1 MKKIITSTILV
12 ASSIAS
18 ALAQTTYT
26 PTVANTTTVNGSAIQ
41 QFILL
46 ISNVTN
52 ALIPIAVTLAL
63 LSFFWFLVQF
73 IWKGAEEGE
82 KRKNALSGMGWSIVA
97 LFVMV
102 SIWGLVGFIGS
113 ITGVG
118 QGGKVPIPGVL

>member
-1 MKKIITSTILV
+1 MLTVSTVTSAV
-12 ASSIAS
+12 A
-18 ALAQTTYT
+18 QYT
-26 PTVANTTTVNGSAIQ
+26 AAVANATTVNGTAIN

-46 ISNVTN
+46 VQNVTN
-52 ALIPIAVTLAL
+52 ALIPIAVTLAV

-82 KRKNALSGMGWSIVA
+82 KRKSALAGMGWSIVA

-113 ITGVG
+113 ITGIG
-118 QGGKVPIPGVL
+118 QGGKVPIPTIQ

>member
-1 MKKIITSTILV
+1 MKKIVTSIMLTVSTVTSAV
-12 ASSIAS
+12 A
-18 ALAQTTYT
+18 QYT
-26 PTVANTTTVNGSAIQ
+26 AAVANATTVNGTAIN

-46 ISNVTN
+46 VQNVTN
-52 ALIPIAVTLAL
+52 ALIPIAVTLAV

-82 KRKNALSGMGWSIVA
+82 KRKSALAGMGWSIVA

-113 ITGVG
+113 ITGIG
-118 QGGKVPIPGVL
+118 QGGKVPIPTIQ